1 MRLNSGHMPLS
12 RVGRGPEIETLA
24 GCRASIDREAKPA
37 IGQRDGQLHVLPGDV
52 EHTAIHL
59 QVLVEQAV
67 LRSNLVAPYQ
77 VRPVRERSAHRAV
90 A

>member
-1 MRLNSGHMPLS
+1 
-12 RVGRGPEIETLA
+12 
-24 GCRASIDREAKPA
+24 
-37 IGQRDGQLHVLPGDV
+37 
-52 EHTAIHL
+52 
-59 QVLVEQAV
+59 VLVEQAV